1 MIGEILE
8 TESTD
13 TQGDLLISMDE
24 VIDCEKSIVP
34 SALDT
39 EQFEN
44 KEFKDDL
51 NRNEESTYF
60 DTFESPRINSDTT
73 KESNDATKSMEFNSE
88 TYKEDFTTDTE
99 VTSIQND
106 INVGDS
112 TTVERI
118 SDTTNESNG
127 QTVIDIEPVGY
138 NTDLPSTEE
147 FNQELERELEA
158 LDQNAGESNKEDS
171 SENKPATDI
180 GQAPAYEDIA
190 NGVVEVE
197 STKVDTQGTGE
208 LGLVEVS
215 TYSQNTVESEQ
226 NINVEQ
232 NNDQVTQE
240 QNSVEVETSEP
251 RTSSETAQR
260 DSQIVPNKIEVIDFE
275 TEWNQISDNEKMLG
289 LIAPTWLDD
298 TETDSCMKCSAGF
311 TFRKR
316 RHHCRACGLIFCSI
330 CCFIKVALPYNLS
343 KGTVENTDVESGS
356 MSRVCNVC
364 NDTIKKV
371 ELLRSNIQKMP
382 KSTKEIVS
390 VLKKKQGPEQ
400 ATSTSTG

>member
-1 MIGEILE
+1 MAK
-8 TESTD
+8 
-13 TQGDLLISMDE
+13 

-34 SALDT
+34 SALGT

-44 KEFKDDL
+44 KEFKDGL
-51 NRNEESTYF
+51 NRKEESNYF
-60 DTFESPRINSDTT
+60 DTFESPRIDLDTN
-73 KESNDATKSMEFNSE
+73 KKSNDATKSMEFNSV
-88 TYKEDFTTDTE
+88 TYREDFTTDTE

-106 INVGDS
+106 NNVGVS
-112 TTVERI
+112 IIEERI
-118 SDTTNESNG
+118 SDTTNEYEQTENG
-127 QTVIDIEPVGY
+127 QTLIDIEAVGY

-158 LDQNAGESNKEDS
+158 LDQNAGESNIEDS

-180 GQAPAYEDIA
+180 AQAPAYEDIT

-197 STKVDTQGTGE
+197 ATEVDNQGTGE
-208 LGLVEVS
+208 LALVECS
-215 TYSQNTVESEQ
+215 TDSQTTAESEQ

-232 NNDQVTQE
+232 NNDEVTRE
-240 QNSVEVETSEP
+240 QNSVEVESNEP

-260 DSQIVPNKIEVIDFE
+260 DLHIVPNKIEVIDFE

-316 RHHCRACGLIFCSI
+316 RHHCRACGLIFCSS

-364 NDTIKKV
+364 NDTIKMV

-390 VLKKKQGPEQ
+390 VLKKKQAPEQ
-400 ATSTSTG
+400 ATSTG